1 MLASALAMATIPA
14 EDVDR
19 GTKFYTQ
26 MLGLKKLDG
35 QPSRFSVFEA
45 GQGSRILM
53 YQRDRTKA
61 EHTEIT
67 FLVDDVEAEVEKLSN
82 KGVKMER
89 YNTGEIKTNEKGIAD
104 MNGRQMAWL
113 KDTEGNILGLSTK

>member
-67 FLVDDVEAEVEKLSN
+67 FLVDDVEAEVEKLSD